1 MSTPETAA
9 PVPGDADS
17 TQIPPAPTPYPAP
30 PSASLQGLATAVGA
44 EPDGVGDQAALKP
57 AKKRRRWVWPVAAG
71 GAFLLGI
78 GMGGAAGGATDP
90 TTTEE
95 YQQVLQERDAA
106 QDALGSADARAAAAE
121 ARAQESV
128 DAANARQA
136 ELDTREAAVAAREA
150 AVTGAEQ
157 QAAANQVGNGV
168 WTVGVDIE
176 PGTYRTTEAVTQM
189 CYWGIYRTGSN
200 GDDIIQNDIVTGGFP
215 SVTLSAG
222 QDFKSSDC
230 GTWARQ

>member
-1 MSTPETAA
+1 MSTPENTEPVLAGVDHAQAPPAPAPATAHPAPLGAPPVAVDETRAEAA
-9 PVPGDADS
+9 PV
-17 TQIPPAPTPYPAP
+17 I
-30 PSASLQGLATAVGA
+30 AV
-44 EPDGVGDQAALKP
+44 P

-78 GMGGAAGGATDP
+78 GMGGAAGGADP
-90 TTTEE
+90 TTSEE
-95 YQQVLQERDAA
+95 YQQVLHQRDNAR
-106 QDALGSADARAAAAE
+106 DALGSADARAAAAE

-150 AVTGAEQ
+150 AVTVTEQ

-168 WTVGVDIE
+168 WTVGVDVE

>member
-1 MSTPETAA
+1 MSTPENT
-9 PVPGDADS
+9 PPMPGDADS

-57 AKKRRRWVWPVAAG
+57 AKNRRRWVWPVAAG

-78 GMGGAAGGATDP
+78 GMGGAGGGGYP
-90 TTTEE
+90 TTSAE
-95 YQQVLQERDAA
+95 YQQVLEQRDS
-106 QDALGSADARAAAAE
+106 ALAAAE
-121 ARAQESV
+121 AADGRAQERI
-128 DAANARQA
+128 DAADARQEQLAQRQA

-157 QAAANQVGNGV
+157 QAAANQVGNGI

-200 GDDIIQNDIVTGGFP
+200 GDDIIENDIVQGGFP